1 MHTHTHT
8 HVCIYVGRVSFA
20 GTVRWTAPASATRD
34 TGSRTV
40 VVSARGGM
48 IISVTNGVTVMKNV
62 SANVAWGFEA
72 KTAPLTVLVGSNELN
87 STACLKS

>member
-1 MHTHTHT
+1 
-8 HVCIYVGRVSFA
+8 
-20 GTVRWTAPASATRD
+20 
-34 TGSRTV
+34 
-40 VVSARGGM
+40 M